1 VADLQEVRDCGKARR
16 IIKNLAIK
24 RANGVYMRP
33 TTAADITI
41 AWSRIETYITK
52 LKAKPAPVME
62 VASRIW
68 QLSLCR
74 TTPDPQQVAAE
85 LVNAGVVTVQA
96 VSSSSKAKA
105 KKLLLQYEGDFLNEF
120 GEVQK
125 SNVLQAIESSVPKT
139 LYNELPRC
147 RKAEAEEPASATDR
161 GASASD
167 RDGAIAYSWSTR
179 TYTRRSFSRHSD
191 YPEAEQVQDCER
203 LGKIGGIKI
212 GTGARAKG
220 VVGKMPFNKQGHY
233 ARWSN
238 WKEKKERHTRAH
250 GGLKKKC
257 PHYRNTI
264 RC

>member
-1 VADLQEVRDCGKARR
+1 MG
-16 IIKNLAIK
+16 
-24 RANGVYMRP
+24 
-33 TTAADITI
+33 
-41 AWSRIETYITK
+41 
-52 LKAKPAPVME
+52 
-62 VASRIW
+62 
-68 QLSLCR
+68 SLCR

-96 VSSSSKAKA
+96 AASSSSSKAKA
-105 KKLLLQYEGDFLNEF
+105 KKLPLQYGGDFLNEF
-120 GEVQK
+120 GEVQQSK
-125 SNVLQAIESSVPKT
+125 VLQSIESSVPKT

-147 RKAEAEEPASATDR
+147 RKAEAEAEEPASADDR
-161 GASASD
+161 G
-167 RDGAIAYSWSTR
+167 GAIAYSWSTR
-179 TYTRRSFSRHSD
+179 TYTRRSFRGHSD

-203 LGKIGGIKI
+203 LGTIGGIKI

-257 PHYRNTI
+257 PH
-264 RC
+264 